1 MTASLLGVLLAA
13 GAGTRMGRPKA
24 LVRDASGVPWV
35 VDGCRMLRAAGC
47 DEVVVVL
54 GAEADAA
61 RALVPSDADVVVAA
75 DWELGLS
82 ASLRAGL
89 AFAAGTDA
97 EAVLVSLV
105 DLAGLPPAVGRRV
118 VEGAGTDDERRGAL
132 ARAVFD
138 GRPGHPVL
146 IGCDHWAAVA
156 TEVSGDAG
164 AGAYLARHDAAR
176 VECGDLSAGL
186 DRDR

>member
-1 MTASLLGVLLAA
+1 MTNGLLGVLLAA

-24 LVRDASGVPWV
+24 LVRDDSGVPWV
-35 VDGCRMLRAAGC
+35 AEGCRMLRETGC
-47 DEVVVVL
+47 GDVVVVL
-54 GAEADAA
+54 GASADSA
-61 RALVPSDADVVVAA
+61 RALVPADAGVVVAA
-75 DWELGLS
+75 DWADGVS

-89 AFAAGTDA
+89 EFAAGTGA

-105 DLAGLPPAVGRRV
+105 DLPGLPAAVGRRV
-118 VEGAGTDDERRGAL
+118 VERAGPDLPAAL

-138 GRPGHPVL
+138 GRQGHPVL
-146 IGCDHWAAVA
+146 IGRAHWPAVA
-156 TEVSGDAG
+156 RSVSGDAG
-164 AGAYLARHDAAR
+164 AGAYLLRHGAVA